1 MAVAAKRTKTIIARR
16 QDLIRGT
23 IQSIARRGFANS
35 TVQTICDEAGLS
47 RGLIGHYFKGKD
59 ELLLEAF
66 RSLVTEADD
75 DTRRAIREVGEDP
88 LQQLLAA
95 TVVSFRRS
103 EQREKSTVWLA
114 FWGTARWNPEMQR
127 LNHHLYARY
136 RRWVQG
142 RLAAAA
148 AQRGLEIDTRRAAL
162 TYAQMIDGFALGLI
176 MDKDAYT
183 PQEASDIVCGWLLDL
198 FGETPKRGGKRSGE
212 LRAKRG
218 KDDD

>member
-1 MAVAAKRTKTIIARR
+1 MAVAAKRRNTVVARR

-23 IQSIARRGFANS
+23 IRSIARLGYAKS
-35 TVQTICDEAGLS
+35 TVQTICEAAGLS

-66 RSLVTEADD
+66 RSLVVEADEQ
-75 DTRRAIREVGEDP
+75 TRRAVRAAGDDP
-88 LQQLLAA
+88 LDQLLAA
-95 TVVSFRRS
+95 TAVSFGRAEDR
-103 EQREKSTVWLA
+103 EQQTVWLA
-114 FWGTARWNPEMQR
+114 FWGVARWKPEMQR

-136 RRWVQG
+136 RRWVQR
-142 RLAAAA
+142 RLERAA

-183 PQEASDIVCGWLLDL
+183 PTEASAIVCDWLREL
-198 FGETPKRGGKRSGE
+198 FGESPRPAPRR
-212 LRAKRG
+212 RAG
-218 KDDD
+218 S

>member
-1 MAVAAKRTKTIIARR
+1 MAAAAKRTKTIIARR

-23 IQSIARRGFANS
+23 IQSIARLGFANS
-35 TVQTICDEAGLS
+35 TVQTICEAAGLS

-66 RSLVTEADD
+66 RSLVSEADEE
-75 DTRRAIREVGEDP
+75 TRRAIREVGDDP

-95 TVVSFRRS
+95 TEVSFQRS

-114 FWGTARWNPEMQR
+114 FWGAARWNPEMQR
-127 LNHHLYARY
+127 LNHHLYSRY
-136 RRWVQG
+136 RRWVQR

-148 AQRGLEIDTRRAAL
+148 AQRGMEIDTRRAAL
-162 TYAQMIDGFALGLI
+162 MYAQMIDGFALGLI

-183 PQEASDIVCGWLLDL
+183 PREASDIICAWLLDL
-198 FGETPKRGGKRSGE
+198 FGEGKRPA
-212 LRAKRG
+212 RRG
-218 KDDD
+218 DEARPRRLKTD

>member
-23 IQSIARRGFANS
+23 IKSIARRGFANS

-66 RSLVTEADD
+66 RALVAEADEE
-75 DTRRAIREVGEDP
+75 TRRAIREVGDDP

-95 TVVSFRRS
+95 TQVSFQRS
-103 EQREKSTVWLA
+103 EDREKATVWLA

-127 LNHHLYARY
+127 LNHHLYSRY
-136 RRWVQG
+136 RRWVQ
-142 RLAAAA
+142 RQLAAAA
-148 AQRGLEIDTRRAAL
+148 AQRGLDIDTRRAAL
-162 TYAQMIDGFALGLI
+162 MYAQMIDGFALGLI

-183 PQEASDIVCGWLLDL
+183 PKEAADIICDWLCDL
-198 FGETPKRGGKRSGE
+198 FGESPRRGARRNGE
-212 LRAKRG
+212 ARPRRR
-218 KDDD
+218 DE